1 MRAMGYGETKAIKML
16 IDSAT
21 NAKSAMVRLNAR
33 AILAKCL
40 GLHQDVVAVN
50 QGIQIV
56 IKGRES
62 VEQAPGRPTQGRQV
76 PARSLPATMAITK

>member
-1 MRAMGYGETKAIKML
+1 MREMGYGETKAIEML

-21 NAKSAMVRLNAR
+21 NAKSEMVKLNAR
-33 AILAKCL
+33 ATLAKCL

-56 IKGRES
+56 IKGRGEGPAA
-62 VEQAPGRPTQGRQV
+62 VQV
-76 PARSLPATMAITK
+76 QREPAKMLPRVMAITK